1 MTELA
6 RIRHLSRYMAFFT
19 TLLLVLI
26 PLTLAL
32 VWVYNDVLIPMPA
45 DLRPHTLT
53 PLTRLLGFLI
63 SMVPAGVTLYGLIQL
78 RCLFKHYQQGQIFT
92 AYALTRL
99 RKFAWSLMLCALLRP
114 LTGAALSV
122 LLSINNPPGQRV
134 LALNISSDDI
144 ALLFISG
151 VFIVVA
157 WIMAEGIRLADDNAQ
172 IV

>member
-1 MTELA
+1 MTELT
-6 RIRHLSRYMAFFT
+6 RIRRLSRYMAFFT

-32 VWVYNDVLIPMPA
+32 VWIYIDALIPMMGNLAPA
-45 DLRPHTLT
+45 DLRSDTLT

-63 SMVPAGVTLYGLIQL
+63 SMIPAGVTLYGLIQL

-151 VFIVVA
+151 VFIVV
-157 WIMAEGIRLADDNAQ
+157 G
-172 IV
+172 